1 MAKPVAWQ
9 PAPPTPRTWPW
20 NLTKDEL
27 ADVKFK
33 EIASAGV
40 AVRGVSVY
48 NVYSLDETV
57 LFDTEKAVIKPGAAE
72 ALQQVAGSIG

>member
-1 MAKPVAWQ
+1 M
-9 PAPPTPRTWPW
+9 
-20 NLTKDEL
+20 
-27 ADVKFK
+27 KFK